1 MKKQIYLIIALAF
14 LLISCEKSELDKL
27 DINSNNETVY
37 SNNETRYKGLKVK
50 LPNRYNKDVLSLE
63 LSDLQN
69 KFYKNNSIH
78 PMRIQSAS
86 DTNMGITLE
95 EITEIIDTILIQYPT
110 LNNLTEND
118 IKQIKLN
125 FPDLSKE
132 EIIKNIDVIEEFYTA
147 FIRYELV
154 ENLGKLSPQK
164 QDGRH
169 KVNANYGYNYGYNL
183 NSSEFWFLVSHPG
196 IAKPIK
202 EATDKA
208 KKLTDLY
215 FTGTSPS
222 QTKADAFRH
231 AIWNVLIAKY
241 IGKTRSS
248 IPFCI
253 DRARTFTTLHETGT
267 PKPANT
273 SDAAWELD
281 VQMDLHNNN
290 QGLIYFE
297 KVAWINHHKTWFYT
311 IDRVTTPYDD
321 EIAKDIKAKADV
333 AKKIDSIP
341 QINFYPHNLVHIK

>member
-27 DINSNNETVY
+27 DVNSNNETVY

-50 LPNRYNKDVLSLE
+50 LPNKYNKDVLFLE

-78 PMRIQSAS
+78 PMRTQSAS

-95 EITEIIDTILIQYPT
+95 EITEIIDTISIQYPT

-125 FPDLSKE
+125 FPDLSEE
-132 EIIKNIDVIEEFYTA
+132 EIIKNIDIIEEFYTA

-169 KVNANYGYNYGYNL
+169 KANSGYGGYDL
-183 NSSEFWFLVSHPG
+183 NRSEVWFLVTHPG

-202 EATDKA
+202 DATHKTNQ
-208 KKLTDLY
+208 LTEQY
-215 FTGTSPS
+215 FPGTSIA

-248 IPFCI
+248 ISFCI
-253 DRARTFTTLHETGT
+253 DRARTFTTLHETGAT
-267 PKPANT
+267 KPANMP
-273 SDAAWELD
+273 DAAWALD

-290 QGLIYFE
+290 QGLIYFK

-311 IDRVTTPYDD
+311 LRRVTTPSDD
-321 EIAKDIKAKADV
+321 AIAKGIKAKADV
-333 AKKIDSIP
+333 AKRINAIP